1 MYYHVLGTPQLE
13 DWLVFDTPE
22 HPEWMFGLEV
32 SDDGRY
38 RSCGSDLGCGCIFNC
53 GCGCGC
59 DC

>member
-1 MYYHVLGTPQLE
+1 MYYHVLGTPQSE

-53 GCGCGC
+53 GC